1 MYHRSPPSSMWGVR
15 ACVVWIGR
23 VECIAA
29 LASQPLSISTY
40 RSDGPRSR
48 RRCRPG
54 HCGCSSPPP
63 QVRCKRHRWRSRG
76 RPSLAV
82 EGEAPSQAA
91 PRCQPITLS
100 MSQTASDQQAGRRAG
115 GQAVSHPQQAKG
127 AACTRSGQALP
138 EEVVVLSRTTISRC
152 GIGGS
157 RRLSGH

>member
-1 MYHRSPPSSMWGVR
+1 MYHRSPPSSKWCVR
-15 ACVVWIGR
+15 VCVVWIGR

-29 LASQPLSISTY
+29 LAYPTQPLSISTY

-115 GQAVSHPQQAKG
+115 SQSS
-127 AACTRSGQALP
+127 AASQRRRMHTVRSGLAR
-138 EEVVVLSRTTISRC
+138 E
-152 GIGGS
+152 GGS
-157 RRLSGH
+157 TK